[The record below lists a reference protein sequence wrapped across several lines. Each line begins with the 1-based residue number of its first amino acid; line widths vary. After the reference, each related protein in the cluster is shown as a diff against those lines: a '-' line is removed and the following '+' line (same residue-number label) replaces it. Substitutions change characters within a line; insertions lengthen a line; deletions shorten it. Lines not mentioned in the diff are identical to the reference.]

1 MKSIQNCHLTS
12 SCAVRVGDAR
22 GARQHVQH
30 DSDGPATRTDRAYPD
45 RQTTPLG
52 VSRSGYS
59 GLLGSEGFPPPPRGP
74 LRVLS
79 RLYAPDDS
87 AWWSGFSASDVWRA
101 FQRPDLRLYHAV
113 TAPAKGIRPCQ
124 GPDRLYGKPG
134 VCVQENC
141 THYRQPERLLVIP
154 FRTLRSP
161 ARRGGS

>member
-1 MKSIQNCHLTS
+1 MKSIQNCHLAS

-59 GLLGSEGFPPPPRGP
+59 GLLGSEGSGP

-87 AWWSGFSASDVWRA
+87 AWWSGFSALDVCGE
-101 FQRPDLRLYHAV
+101 PSKDLTCA
-113 TAPAKGIRPCQ
+113 
-124 GPDRLYGKPG
+124 
-134 VCVQENC
+134 C
-141 THYRQPERLLVIP
+141 T
-154 FRTLRSP
+154 TL
-161 ARRGGS
+161 